1 MFYLSRAEK
10 VALLVL
16 LALLLSG
23 ASSLA
28 YLKLQ
33 RSAES
38 ADDKPIF
45 VPAPSARSDCQ
56 IVVNIV
62 GAVNRPGVYALPG
75 GARLADAI
83 ARAGGATARA
93 DLTALDLSIPVR
105 EGTKVLVPYV
115 VEGLTSGGDVPGS
128 DSEAGLISLNR
139 SKQQELEALPGIG
152 PVYAERIIAYRD
164 RKMREEGQGFQ
175 STDELLNIPGIGPK
189 RYAAVRDLVVP

>member
-16 LALLLSG
+16 LALLLTG
-23 ASSLA
+23 ASALA

-38 ADDKPIF
+38 ADEKPIF
-45 VPAPSARSDCQ
+45 VPAPRAASDRQ
-56 IVVNIV
+56 IVVSIV
-62 GAVNRPGVYALPG
+62 GAVRRPGLYALPAD
-75 GARLADAI
+75 ARLADAI

-93 DLTALDLSIPVR
+93 DLAALDLSAPVR
-105 EGTKVLVPYV
+105 ESKRVLVPYV
-115 VEGLTSGGDVPGS
+115 MEASPSGGDVPRSG
-128 DSEAGLISLNR
+128 SEAGLISLNR
-139 SKQQELEALPGIG
+139 SKQEELEALPGIG
-152 PVYAERIIAYRD
+152 PVYAERIVAYRD

-189 RYAAVRDLVVP
+189 RYAAVRDLVAP

>member
-23 ASSLA
+23 AGSLA

-33 RSAES
+33 RSTAS
-38 ADDKPIF
+38 ADEKPIF
-45 VPAPSARSDCQ
+45 VPAPSAMVDGQ

-62 GAVNRPGVYALPG
+62 GAVNRPGVYALPRD
-75 GARLADAI
+75 ARLADAI

-93 DLTALDLSIPVR
+93 DLAALDVSTQLQ
-105 EGTKVLVPYV
+105 EGSRVLVPYA
-115 VEGLTSGGDVPGS
+115 VEAPVSGGDSPES
-128 DSEAGLISLNR
+128 ASEAGLISLTR
-139 SKQQELEALPGIG
+139 SKQEELEALPGIG

-164 RKMREEGQGFQ
+164 RKLREEGQGFQ

-189 RYAAVRDLVVP
+189 RYAAVKDLVVP